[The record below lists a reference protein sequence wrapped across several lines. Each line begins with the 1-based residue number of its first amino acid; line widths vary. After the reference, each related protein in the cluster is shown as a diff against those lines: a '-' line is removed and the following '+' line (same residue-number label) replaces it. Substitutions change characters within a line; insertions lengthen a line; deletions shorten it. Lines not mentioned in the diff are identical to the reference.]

1 MQLSTLDADANA
13 SETPPSGGQGNM
25 GIRLQVEA
33 LAAAAR
39 PLFEDYL
46 CYLDGRDLAPLTI
59 ARYRQTVWHWLH
71 THSTRQP
78 THTDVET
85 FVNGCAATY
94 TRIQS
99 YIRWA
104 LREGHY
110 TTDPLL
116 RVHPPRPK
124 RGKPRPMSETDF
136 DRAVHAAPPRIRCWL
151 LLAGKAGLRCKE
163 IAGIRREDLDLTATP
178 PMLYVSNPKGSSYGH
193 VPLHPDIVAA
203 LEAYGLPDSGYLFR
217 GHKGRAFF
225 HPSRL
230 STVANEYL
238 KTLGITATMHQL
250 RHRCGS
256 RVYDE
261 SGGDLLLTQRVLRH
275 ASVQSTQ
282 IYAERDVLLVAGF
295 FDRI

>member
-1 MQLSTLDADANA
+1 MAGHKLRVDALPTRA
-13 SETPPSGGQGNM
+13 
-25 GIRLQVEA
+25 RA
-33 LAAAAR
+33 L
-39 PLFEDYL
+39 FDDYL
-46 CYLDGRDLAPLTI
+46 RYLDGRDLSPVTVT
-59 ARYRQTVWHWLH
+59 RYRQTAWHWLFTLGDRQA
-71 THSTRQP
+71 THL
-78 THTDVET
+78 DVET
-85 FVNGCAATY
+85 FVDGSASDY
-94 TRIQS
+94 TRVQS
-99 YIRWA
+99 YVRWA

-110 TTDPLL
+110 LTDPLL
-116 RVHPPRPK
+116 KAHPPRPK
-124 RGKPRPMSETDF
+124 RGKPRPMNEADF
-136 DRAVHAAPPRIRCWL
+136 DRAVTNAEPRVRCWL

-163 IAGIRREDLDLTATP
+163 IAGIRREDLDVDATP
-178 PMLYVSNPKGSSYGH
+178 AMLYVSNPKGSSYGH

-203 LEAYGLPDSGYLFR
+203 FENLGLPESGYVFP
-217 GHKGRAFF
+217 GHKGRKFI

-250 RHRCGS
+250 RHRCGT

-275 ASVQSTQ
+275 ASVSSTQ